1 MKWGSRHLWR
11 TEPLTWLVTEGV
23 QSVHEAGSM
32 WTHVT
37 AALLATHLGREDINI
52 SHSGDSSQAVR
63 HWLTRDISWPH
74 LSGLWQCG
82 MEEFSQGRS
91 DRVPRHPSGLGGQD
105 SSPGLAVRHICQVR
119 WLYCDCVWSVKEI
132 ISCRNGPAQISF
144 GSPRRIL
151 TSWLDG
157 FAKLHSFKECSMQFW
172 VELGFMSWQC
182 DELNSIEDKC

>member
-1 MKWGSRHLWR
+1 MVIPSPVEDWASQLTGDWRSSVSTRGRQHVDTRHGGSPGHTPRQGGHR
-11 TEPLTWLVTEGV
+11 YLTLRG
-23 QSVHEAGSM
+23 QFCGC
-32 WTHVT
+32 
-37 AALLATHLGREDINI
+37 
-52 SHSGDSSQAVR
+52 QA
-63 HWLTRDISWPH
+63 LTRDISWPH

-172 VELGFMSWQC
+172 FELGLLWHDNVM
-182 DELNSIEDKC
+182 N